1 MLYGEIV
8 AVCSET
14 HTKYIITLCGQDVEF
29 HNVEPCDGCVKR

>member
-14 HTKYIITLCGQDVEF
+14 HTKHIITLCGQNVEF
-29 HNVEPCDGCVKR
+29 HNVEPGGGCVKY